1 MADYWGRP
9 IGNGAVFATKS
20 ELNTSIAKCVK
31 KTGDTMT
38 GALNMTSNKITS
50 LATPTVT
57 GDSATKGYVD
67 NQVGNYVSKTGD
79 TMTGALNMSN
89 NKITSLG
96 TPTASGDAA
105 TKGYADNKYV
115 AKAGDTMTG
124 DLIISNNGATTRN
137 LGCNDLTGVNQFRLL
152 LGSPVDTIIH
162 QPTFPVFIHGSNGV
176 QILSNGI
183 ENALFGQSSTDARI
197 GFYEDLIMN
206 SNKITNLA
214 NPTSAQDAATK
225 NYVDG
230 YIDSVFK
237 VVYVSSTGSDTNGA
251 GSITNP
257 YATLGTAIAG
267 IDGSGWKVAMM
278 PGTYTENITT
288 GLQNLTIEAYLFEMG
303 ALINIAGTLTLT
315 HTASSIRLIGI
326 TATNISHTGAGS
338 LYMLRC
344 KTNTN
349 FATSGGYV
357 EMTDC
362 DTQGTGTGTLT
373 ISGTASRVIRGGYVG
388 IITHTNATTSIN
400 GQINC
405 APITHTSGK
414 LALGIGTVY
423 AATGTSNALSSA
435 AGTVII
441 DGTTFLTPTNTNA
454 RINIAAGVTYQ
465 IVSAKYDKT
474 SSTINGTATVINPTY
489 YAISDPTI
497 STEPATKN
505 YVDTITYNGF
515 KQVAPTNMTANNAP
529 APYMASSVNGNTAL
543 VLSPYKAFDGDLSTY
558 WATDGGG
565 VNGSLTI
572 YLGAQYVVTRLYL
585 TTNPAGNEYATNWTV
600 YGSNDGN
607 TFTAIQTFAVNS
619 VGYFNLSNN
628 IAYSYYRIGSNTLN
642 AAWFS
647 INNLKLYTNINAN
660 NTFIQNLSD
669 PVLTQDAATKNYV
682 DLYVS
687 ALSVFNV
694 GTHGILLTTNA
705 VTLTTTAT
713 ALALTNSGTIF
724 NNPKSNIITL
734 SNTTQVYITA
744 AATVSFMYSAVMN
757 VGANTGTMG
766 LVVYDVTA
774 ANPAFSIAPTAAI
787 NSTNEYLLR
796 GNFTSVANHTY
807 EFRVQITATGNIQ
820 FGAGYLSYGY

>member
-1 MADYWGRP
+1 MVPYLQRSQR
-9 IGNGAVFATKS
+9 S
-20 ELNTSIAKCVK
+20 ELNISIAKCVK

-50 LATPTVT
+50 LGTPTVT

-67 NQVGNYVSKTGD
+67 NQIGNYVSKTGD

-124 DLIISNNGATTRN
+124 DLIISNNGAPTRN
-137 LGCNDLTGVNQFRLL
+137 LGCNDLTGANQFRLL
-152 LGSPVDTIIH
+152 LGSPVDAIIH
-162 QPTFPVFIHGSNGV
+162 QPTFPVFIHGSNGI
-176 QILSNGI
+176 QILSNGV

-197 GFYEDLIMN
+197 GFFEDLIMN

-257 YATLGTAIAG
+257 YATLGAAIAG
-267 IDGSGWKVAMM
+267 IDGSGWKVAVM

-288 GLQNLTIEAYLFEMG
+288 GIQNLTIESYLFEMG

-357 EMTDC
+357 EITDC
-362 DTQGTGTGTLT
+362 DTQGGTGTGTLT
-373 ISGTASRVIRGGYVG
+373 ISGTASRVIKGGHIG

-405 APITHTSGK
+405 APITHTSGTM
-414 LALGIGTVY
+414 ALGIGTVY

-474 SSTINGTATVINPTY
+474 NSTINGTVTVINPTY
-489 YAISDPTI
+489 YSISDPTI
-497 STEPATKN
+497 SSEPATKN
-505 YVDTITYNGF
+505 YVDNLNTSQYYLVPI
-515 KQVAPTNMTANNAP
+515 MTSSTTP
-529 APYMASSVNGNTAL
+529 APYIVSASSEYNANWLAWRAFKRTA
-543 VLSPYKAFDGDLSTY
+543 GGTNNE
-558 WATDGGG
+558 WAISGTAPAW
-565 VNGSLTI
+565 VQI
-572 YLGAQYVVTRLYL
+572 YLGSRQYCTQISIQNRHDPG
-585 TTNPAGNEYATNWTV
+585 TTSYFSTWNIQ
-600 YGSNDGN
+600 GSNDGITWTTLYTSN
-607 TFTAIQTFAVNS
+607 VRVPHALTNYIMTTPGYYCYYRFNGLTNVNNDA
-619 VGYFNLSNN
+619 GLAQLNFFNN
-628 IAYSYYRIGSNTLN
+628 IYNMNS
-642 AAWFS
+642 
-647 INNLKLYTNINAN
+647 KLLREI
-660 NTFIQNLSD
+660 SD
-669 PVLTQDAATKNYV
+669 PILSQDAATKNYV

-694 GTHGILLTTNA
+694 GSHGILLTTNA

-713 ALALTNSGTIF
+713 AFTLTNSGIIF

-734 SNTTQVYITA
+734 NNSTQVIITA
-744 AATVSFMYSAVMN
+744 AATVSFMYSAVMT
-757 VGANTGTMG
+757 VDATTGTMG
-766 LVVYDVTA
+766 PVVYDVTA
-774 ANPAFSIAPTAAI
+774 AYPAFSIAPTPAI
-787 NSTNEYLLR
+787 NTTTEYLLR
-796 GNFTSVANHTY
+796 GSFTSIANHTY

-820 FGAGYLSYGY
+820 FGAGYLSDGY

>member
-9 IGNGAVFATKS
+9 VGNGAVFATKS

-50 LATPTVT
+50 LGTPTVT

-67 NQVGNYVSKTGD
+67 NQIGNYVSKTGD

-137 LGCNDLTGVNQFRLL
+137 LGCNDLTGANQFRLL
-152 LGSPVDTIIH
+152 LGSPVDVLIH

-176 QILSNGI
+176 QILSNGV
-183 ENALFGQSSTDARI
+183 ENALFGLSSTDARI

-267 IDGSGWKVAMM
+267 IDGSGWKVALM

-288 GLQNLTIEAYLFEMG
+288 GLQNLTIESYLFEMG

-349 FATSGGYV
+349 FTTSGGYV

-373 ISGTASRVIRGGYVG
+373 ISGTASRVIRGGYIG

-465 IVSAKYDKT
+465 IVSAKYDKAN
-474 SSTINGTATVINPTY
+474 STINGTATVINPTY
-489 YAISDPTI
+489 YSISDPTI

-505 YVDTITYNGF
+505 YVDTMTYNGF

-529 APYMASSVNGNTAL
+529 TPYVASSVNGH
-543 VLSPYKAFDGDLSTY
+543 
-558 WATDGGG
+558 
-565 VNGSLTI
+565 
-572 YLGAQYVVTRLYL
+572 
-585 TTNPAGNEYATNWTV
+585 
-600 YGSNDGN
+600 
-607 TFTAIQTFAVNS
+607 TAIRLF
-619 VGYFNLSNN
+619 
-628 IAYSYYRIGSNTLN
+628 TLE
-642 AAWFS
+642 S
-647 INNLKLYTNINAN
+647 I
-660 NTFIQNLSD
+660 
-669 PVLTQDAATKNYV
+669 
-682 DLYVS
+682 
-687 ALSVFNV
+687 
-694 GTHGILLTTNA
+694 
-705 VTLTTTAT
+705 
-713 ALALTNSGTIF
+713 
-724 NNPKSNIITL
+724 
-734 SNTTQVYITA
+734 
-744 AATVSFMYSAVMN
+744 
-757 VGANTGTMG
+757 
-766 LVVYDVTA
+766 
-774 ANPAFSIAPTAAI
+774 
-787 NSTNEYLLR
+787 
-796 GNFTSVANHTY
+796 
-807 EFRVQITATGNIQ
+807 
-820 FGAGYLSYGY
+820 

>member
-38 GALNMTSNKITS
+38 GTLNMTGSKISSISAPAVSGDAANKQ
-50 LATPTVT
+50 
-57 GDSATKGYVD
+57 YVD
-67 NQVGNYVSKTGD
+67 NQIGNYVSKTGD

-124 DLIISNNGATTRN
+124 DLIISNNGATTRI
-137 LGCNDLTGVNQFRLL
+137 LGCNDLTGANQFRLL
-152 LGSPVDTIIH
+152 LGSPVDAIIH
-162 QPTFPVFIHGSNGV
+162 QPTFPVFIHGSNSV
-176 QILSNGI
+176 QIVSNGV

-197 GFYEDLIMN
+197 GFFEDLIMN

-237 VVYVSSTGSDTNGA
+237 VVFVSSTGSDTNGA

-257 YATLGTAIAG
+257 YATLGAAIAE
-267 IDGSGWKVAMM
+267 IDGSGWKVAVM

-288 GLQNLTIEAYLFEMG
+288 GIQNLTIESYLFEMG

-338 LYMLRC
+338 LYMMRC
-344 KTNTN
+344 RTNTN

-362 DTQGTGTGTLT
+362 DTQGGTGTGTLT

-441 DGTTFLTPTNTNA
+441 DGTTFLTPTYTNA
-454 RINIAAGVTYQ
+454 RINITAGVIYQ

-474 SSTINGTATVINPTY
+474 NSTINGTATVINPTY
-489 YAISDPTI
+489 YSISDPTI

-505 YVDTITYNGF
+505 YVDTMTYNGF
-515 KQVAPTNMTANNAP
+515 KQVAPTNMTANNLP
-529 APYMASSVNGNTAL
+529 TPYIASSVNGHAGAL
-543 VLSPYKAFDGDLSTY
+543 LWLAFDGNNITY
-558 WATDGGG
+558 FATSGTG
-565 VNGSLTI
+565 NGSITI
-572 YLGAQYVVTRLYL
+572 YLGTQFVVTRLYL
-585 TTNPAGNEYATNWTV
+585 TTNPAGTEYATNWTV

-607 TFTAIQTFAVNS
+607 TFTPIQTFTANS
-619 VGYFNLSNN
+619 IGHFNLTNSL
-628 IAYSYYRIGSNTLN
+628 AHSYYRIGSNTL
-642 AAWFS
+642 AAAYFS
-647 INNLKLYTNINAN
+647 IGTVLLYSDINAN

-669 PVLTQDAATKNYV
+669 PVLAQDATTKNYV

-705 VTLTTTAT
+705 ITLTTTAT
-713 ALALTNSGTIF
+713 ALTLTNSGTIF

-734 SNTTQVYITA
+734 NNTTQVYITA
-744 AATVSFMYSAVMN
+744 AATVSFMYSALMS
-757 VGANTGTMG
+757 VGAITGTMG

-787 NSTNEYLLR
+787 NTTTEYLLR
-796 GNFTSVANHTY
+796 GSFTSVANHTY

>member
-1 MADYWGRP
+1 MNNNTSHGNDDDDKSESDDDNKRKKLSKFLDDKKLECAKCIVKLKRKNKKIKIICYSLLTLSVVGQTVASIVAPMLVPPLVITGITGTTAFATALSGQLKFRGQKSKIDSKIRELNVIKNKIQFLEAINGGFSEESIEEIFQYWNHKKMADYWGRP
-9 IGNGAVFATKS
+9 HGNGAVFATKS

-38 GALNMTSNKITS
+38 GALNM
-50 LATPTVT
+50 
-57 GDSATKGYVD
+57 
-67 NQVGNYVSKTGD
+67 SK
-79 TMTGALNMSN
+79 

-105 TKGYADNKYV
+105 TKGYTDNKYV
-115 AKAGDTMTG
+115 AKTGDTMTG
-124 DLIISNNGATTRN
+124 DFILSNNGATTRI
-137 LGCNDLTGVNQFRLL
+137 LGCNDLTGANQFRLR
-152 LGSPVDTIIH
+152 LGSPVDAIIH

-176 QILSNGI
+176 QILSNGV

-197 GFYEDLIMN
+197 GFFEDLIMN

-225 NYVDG
+225 NYADG

-257 YATLGTAIAG
+257 YATLGAAIAG
-267 IDGSGWKVAMM
+267 IDGSGWKVAVM

-288 GLQNLTIEAYLFEMG
+288 GLQNVTIESYLLNLFEMG
-303 ALINIAGTLTLT
+303 AIINIAETLTLT

-326 TATNISHTGAGS
+326 TATNIAHTGAGS
-338 LYMLRC
+338 LYMVRC
-344 KTNTN
+344 RTNTN

-362 DTQGTGTGTLT
+362 DTQGGAGTGTLT
-373 ISGTASRVIRGGYVG
+373 ISGTASRVIRGGYAG

-454 RINIAAGVTYQ
+454 RINIAAGVIYQ
-465 IVSAKYDKT
+465 IVSAKYDKAN
-474 SSTINGTATVINPTY
+474 STINGTATVINPTY
-489 YAISDPTI
+489 YSISDPTI

-529 APYMASSVNGNTAL
+529 TPYIASSVNGQAAATL
-543 VLSPYKAFDGDLSTY
+543 FPYKAFDGDPSTY
-558 WATDGGG
+558 WATNGGG

-572 YLGAQYVVTRLYL
+572 YLGDQYVVTR
-585 TTNPAGNEYATNWTV
+585 
-600 YGSNDGN
+600 
-607 TFTAIQTFAVNS
+607 I
-619 VGYFNLSNN
+619 
-628 IAYSYYRIGSNTLN
+628 
-642 AAWFS
+642 
-647 INNLKLYTNINAN
+647 
-660 NTFIQNLSD
+660 
-669 PVLTQDAATKNYV
+669 
-682 DLYVS
+682 
-687 ALSVFNV
+687 
-694 GTHGILLTTNA
+694 
-705 VTLTTTAT
+705 
-713 ALALTNSGTIF
+713 
-724 NNPKSNIITL
+724 
-734 SNTTQVYITA
+734 YI
-744 AATVSFMYSAVMN
+744 
-757 VGANTGTMG
+757 
-766 LVVYDVTA
+766 D
-774 ANPAFSIAPTAAI
+774 
-787 NSTNEYLLR
+787 
-796 GNFTSVANHTY
+796 H
-807 EFRVQITATGNIQ
+807 
-820 FGAGYLSYGY
+820 